1 MSRRWIN
8 QTTAGQRV
16 GRLYRLRRRVDARAT
31 DRLSID
37 GVSTKGSRIGP

>member
-8 QTTAGQRV
+8 QATAGQRV
-16 GRLYRLRRRVDARAT
+16 GRLYRLRWIDARVT